1 MKHLKTF
8 ESFRFNE
15 SNEYPSAEEM
25 KAHLCDCGYTPEEC
39 DEMSYEEMC
48 DCWEECNAMANE
60 KKKIPAGLQ
69 AYLDKKK
76 KSSKSTDSKKS
87 KGEMPEMP
95 DFPDVDKDGDKKE
108 PITKAAKEAEAKKK
122 K

>member
-48 DCWEECNAMANE
+48 DCWEECKTMAYE

-87 KGEMPEMP
+87 KGKMP